1 MSKQINFNLDFK
13 EFKETDNSGEFEG
26 ILVNYEH
33 KKLGHGYY
41 KFGKG
46 SMKQNEGKT
55 MFLMYNHNGSV
66 IPVGTMTGI
75 DTPKGFKINAKFQLT
90 KDDNGNAVNRDAV
103 ALYDLMKNGAEFE
116 LSAGGFI
123 EKGGSKNEMIDEKET
138 YFYLIEEFNAHEGS
152 LTPRGA
158 IEGSKVTKVFSD
170 LINENIEFNKN
181 NGGMNNMLEK
191 KEMQEMLAE
200 FAKNLNQDKMTEEFK
215 KDFAALKETLEKS
228 ELKFAT
234 KEEVKE
240 VMDTLKKFDDVINKI
255 SSPNQN
261 SEVKLS
267 DDEMYEIFGKAAAQ
281 LFKEEKGV
289 TLTNVVNSENFAM
302 TTTSNA
308 KAIKSAYVNK
318 IMEVVQDTNPF
329 MQDITFLEIS
339 DSKLTIPKEMIGLP
353 ETGWIGESGERVET
367 DGITITD
374 VTIDLYTIYAMPVIT
389 NRLLATN
396 YVQLGKFLLMRLAQA
411 FDKAI
416 SDALLFGTG
425 TTHPVGIFE
434 DTTVKSALIGVSSI
448 TGDNLIDLVTKVA
461 ETYSNQGKFYMN
473 RLTWGEIIKLK
484 DSNDNYYMGSLIDRA
499 GKTIQ
504 GRPVVSVDSIKPVT
518 TATTGEPIVL
528 FGNAN
533 MGMFGIKNSGLDL
546 QIEDKITSKGFTK
559 YYSEM
564 GLGAAVVLPEAFS
577 GLKKS

>member
-1 MSKQINFNLDFK
+1 MSKQINFNLDFQ
-13 EFKETDNSGEFEG
+13 EFKETDSLGEFEG

-46 SMKQNEGKT
+46 SMKNNENKT
-55 MFLMYNHNGSV
+55 MFLMYNHNGAV
-66 IPVGTMTGI
+66 IPVGTMTGV

-90 KDDNGNAVNRDAV
+90 KDDNGNAVNKDAV
-103 ALYDLMKNGAEFE
+103 ALYDLMKNGANFE

-123 EKGGSKNEMIDEKET
+123 EKGSSKNEIIDGKEQ
-138 YFYLIEEFNAHEGS
+138 YYYLIEEFNAHEGS

-158 IEGSKVTKVFSD
+158 IEGSKVTKVFSE

-181 NGGMNNMLEK
+181 NGGNDKMDK
-191 KEMQEMLAE
+191 KEMQDLLAE
-200 FAKNLNQDKMTEEFK
+200 FAKNFNNDKMTEEFK

-228 ELKFAT
+228 DLKFAT

-240 VMDTLKKFDDVINKI
+240 VMDTLKKFDDVINKL
-255 SSPNQN
+255 STPGQNQ
-261 SEVKLS
+261 EVKLS

-281 LFKEEKGV
+281 LVKEEKGV
-289 TLTNVVNSENFAM
+289 TLSGIVNSENFAM

-308 KAIKSAYVNK
+308 KALKSAYITK
-318 IMEVVQDTNPF
+318 ILEVIQDTNPF
-329 MQDITFLEIS
+329 MQDINFLEIS
-339 DSKLTIPKEMIGLP
+339 DSKITIPKEMLGLP
-353 ETGWIGESGERVET
+353 ATGWIGEEEDRVET
-367 DGITITD
+367 AGITITD
-374 VTIDLYTIYAMPVIT
+374 ITIDLYTIYAMPVIT

-396 YVQLGKFLLMRLAQA
+396 YVQLGKFLLMRLAEA

-416 SDALLFGTG
+416 SDALLFGDGVKKPTG
-425 TTHPVGIFE
+425 VFNN
-434 DTTVKSALIGVSSI
+434 TVVKAALTGVTSI
-448 TGDNLIDLVTKVA
+448 STDNLIDLVTA
-461 ETYSNQGKFYMN
+461 ISEQYSTQGKYYMN
-473 RLTWGEIIKLK
+473 RLTWGQIIKLK
-484 DSNDNYYMGSLIDRA
+484 DGNNNYYMGSVIDRA

-504 GRPVVSVDSIKPVT
+504 GRPVIFVDSIKPIT
-518 TATTGEPIVL
+518 TAVANDPVVL

-533 MGMFGIKNSGLDL
+533 KGMFGIKNSGLDL
-546 QIEDKITSKGFTK
+546 QIEDKVTSKGFTK

>member
-13 EFKETDNSGEFEG
+13 EFKETENSGEFEG

-41 KFGKG
+41 RFGKG

-103 ALYDLMKNGAEFE
+103 ALYDLMKNGANFE
-116 LSAGGFI
+116 MSAGGFI
-123 EKGGSKNEMIDEKET
+123 EKGTSKNEIIDDKEE
-138 YFYLIEEFNAHEGS
+138 YYYLIEEFNAHEGS

-181 NGGMNNMLEK
+181 NGGNEEMEK
-191 KEMQEMLAE
+191 IEMKELLAE
-200 FAKNLNQDKMTEEFK
+200 FAKEISNKDNTEEIK

-234 KEEVKE
+234 KEEIKE

-267 DDEMYEIFGKAAAQ
+267 DDEMYEIFGKVAV
-281 LFKEEKGV
+281 EMEKNKTKSFSDV
-289 TLTNVVNSENFAM
+289 LNSENFAM

-308 KAIKSAYVNK
+308 KALKSAYLTK
-318 IMEVVQDTNPF
+318 ILEVVQDTNPF
-329 MQDITFLEIS
+329 MNDITFLEIS
-339 DSKLTIPKEMIGLP
+339 DSKITIPKEMLGLP
-353 ETGWIGESGERVET
+353 ETGWVGETADRAET
-367 DGITITD
+367 DGIGSTD
-374 VTIDLYTIYAMPVIT
+374 VEIDLNQIYAMPVIT
-389 NRLLATN
+389 NKLLGTN
-396 YVQLGKFLLMRLAQA
+396 YVQIGKFMMMRLAEA

-416 SDALLFGTG
+416 SDALLFGDG
-425 TTHPVGIFE
+425 DKKPVGVFE
-434 DTTVKSALIGVSSI
+434 NATVKAALKGVSSV
-448 TGDNLIDLVTKVA
+448 TGDDLIDLVTA
-461 ETYSNQGKFYMN
+461 ISETYSNQGKYYMN

-484 DSNDNYYMGSLIDRA
+484 DGNDNYLMGSLIDRA

-504 GRPVVSVDSIKPVT
+504 NRPVVMVDSIKPVT
-518 TATTGEPIVL
+518 TATAEEPIVL

-533 MGMFGIKNSGLDL
+533 KGMFGIKNNALDL
-546 QIEDKITSKGFTK
+546 QIEDKITKKGFTQF
-559 YYSEM
+559 YSEM

>member
-13 EFKETDNSGEFEG
+13 EFKEDGTSGEFEG
-26 ILVNYEH
+26 ILVNYGHE
-33 KKLGHGYY
+33 KLAHGFY
-41 KFGKG
+41 KFYEG
-46 SMKQNEGKT
+46 SMKKNENKT
-55 MFLMYNHNGSV
+55 MFLMYNHNGNV
-66 IPVGTMTGI
+66 IPVGTMTGK
-75 DTPKGFKINAKFQLT
+75 DTKEGFIVRAKFQLT
-90 KDDNGNAVNRDAV
+90 KDDNGNAVNKDAV

-116 LSAGGFI
+116 MSAGGFI
-123 EKGGSKNEMIDEKET
+123 DKGKSQTGKIEDKEQS
-138 YFYLIEEFNAHEGS
+138 YYLIEEFNAHEGS

-158 IEGSKVTKVFSD
+158 VGGSKVTKVFSD

-181 NGGMNNMLEK
+181 NGGIDKMEK

-228 ELKFAT
+228 EMKFAT

-240 VMDTLKKFDDVINKI
+240 VMDTLKKFDDVINKL
-255 SSPNQN
+255 STPGRTE
-261 SEVKLS
+261 EVKLS
-267 DDEMYEIFGKAAAQ
+267 ENEMYEVFGKAAAQ
-281 LFKEEKGV
+281 LSKEEKDV
-289 TLTNVVNSENFAM
+289 TLSEVINSENFAM
-302 TTTSNA
+302 TATSNA
-308 KAIKSAYVNK
+308 KAIKSAYVTK
-318 IMEVVQDTNPF
+318 ILEVIQDTNPF
-329 MQDITFLEIS
+329 MSDITFLEIS
-339 DSKLTIPKEMIGLP
+339 DSKITIPKEMLGLP
-353 ETGWIGESGERVET
+353 ATGWIGEEADRVET
-367 DGITITD
+367 NGITITD
-374 VTIDLYTIYAMPVIT
+374 ITIDLFTIYAMPVIT

-396 YVQLGKFLLMRLAQA
+396 YVQIGKFLLMRLAEA

-425 TTHPVGIFE
+425 TTKPVGVFE
-434 DTTVKSALIGVSSI
+434 NATVKAALKGV
-448 TGDNLIDLVTKVA
+448 TAVDGDDLLDLVTSISEA
-461 ETYSNQGKFYMN
+461 YSTQGKFYMN

-484 DSNDNYYMGSLIDRA
+484 DGNQNYYMGSVIDRA

-504 GRPVVSVDSIKPVT
+504 GRPVVFVDSIKPIT
-518 TATTGEPIVL
+518 TAVANDPIVL

-533 MGMFGIKNSGLDL
+533 KGMFGIKNSGLDL

>member
-1 MSKQINFNLDFK
+1 
-13 EFKETDNSGEFEG
+13 
-26 ILVNYEH
+26 
-33 KKLGHGYY
+33 
-41 KFGKG
+41 
-46 SMKQNEGKT
+46 
-55 MFLMYNHNGSV
+55 
-66 IPVGTMTGI
+66 
-75 DTPKGFKINAKFQLT
+75 
-90 KDDNGNAVNRDAV
+90 
-103 ALYDLMKNGAEFE
+103 
-116 LSAGGFI
+116 
-123 EKGGSKNEMIDEKET
+123 
-138 YFYLIEEFNAHEGS
+138 
-152 LTPRGA
+152 
-158 IEGSKVTKVFSD
+158 
-170 LINENIEFNKN
+170 
-181 NGGMNNMLEK
+181 
-191 KEMQEMLAE
+191 
-200 FAKNLNQDKMTEEFK
+200 
-215 KDFAALKETLEKS
+215 
-228 ELKFAT
+228 
-234 KEEVKE
+234 
-240 VMDTLKKFDDVINKI
+240 
-255 SSPNQN
+255 
-261 SEVKLS
+261 
-267 DDEMYEIFGKAAAQ
+267 
-281 LFKEEKGV
+281 
-289 TLTNVVNSENFAM
+289 
-302 TTTSNA
+302 
-308 KAIKSAYVNK
+308 
-318 IMEVVQDTNPF
+318 

-434 DTTVKSALIGVSSI
+434 DTTVKAALTGVSSI

-504 GRPVVSVDSIKPVT
+504 GRPVVLVDSIKSVT

>member
-13 EFKETDNSGEFEG
+13 EFKETENSGEFEG

-116 LSAGGFI
+116 MSAGGFI
-123 EKGGSKNEMIDEKET
+123 EKGTSKIEIIDEKET

-181 NGGMNNMLEK
+181 NGGIDKMEK

-234 KEEVKE
+234 KEEIKE

-434 DTTVKSALIGVSSI
+434 DATVKAALKGVSSV
-448 TGDNLIDLVTKVA
+448 TGDDLIDLVTA
-461 ETYSNQGKFYMN
+461 LSETYSNQGKYYMN

-484 DSNDNYYMGSLIDRA
+484 DVNDNYLMGSLIDRA

-504 GRPVVSVDSIKPVT
+504 NRPVVMVDSIKPVT
-518 TATTGEPIVL
+518 TATAGEPIVL

-533 MGMFGIKNSGLDL
+533 KGMFGIKNSGLDL

>member
-103 ALYDLMKNGAEFE
+103 ALYDIMKNGAEFE

-123 EKGGSKNEMIDEKET
+123 EKGGSKNEMIDGKET
-138 YFYLIEEFNAHEGS
+138 YYYLIEEFNAHEGS

-181 NGGMNNMLEK
+181 NGGIDKMEK

-215 KDFAALKETLEKS
+215 KDFAVLKETLEKS

-281 LFKEEKGV
+281 LVKEEKGV
-289 TLTNVVNSENFAM
+289 TLTGIVNSENFAM

-353 ETGWIGESGERVET
+353 ETGWIGESEERVET
-367 DGITITD
+367 DGVTITD

-434 DTTVKSALIGVSSI
+434 DTTVKAALTGVSTI
-448 TGDNLIDLVTKVA
+448 IGDNLIDLVTEIS

-484 DSNDNYYMGSLIDRA
+484 DGNDNYLMGSLIDRA

-504 GRPVVSVDSIKPVT
+504 GRPVVFVDSIKPVT
-518 TATTGEPIVL
+518 TAVAGEPIVL

>member
-66 IPVGTMTGI
+66 IPVGTMTGV

-123 EKGGSKNEMIDEKET
+123 EKGGSKNEIIDEKET
-138 YFYLIEEFNAHEGS
+138 YYYLIEEFNAHEGS

-170 LINENIEFNKN
+170 LINENIDFNKN
-181 NGGMNNMLEK
+181 NGGIDKMEK

-240 VMDTLKKFDDVINKI
+240 VMDTLKKFDDVINKL
-255 SSPNQN
+255 SAPNTN
-261 SEVKLS
+261 GEVKLS
-267 DDEMYEIFGKAAAQ
+267 DNEMYEIFGKAAAQ

-289 TLTNVVNSENFAM
+289 TLTGIVNSENFAM

-434 DTTVKSALIGVSSI
+434 DTTVKAALVGVSAI
-448 TGDNLIDLVTKVA
+448 TGDSLIDLVTAVP
-461 ETYSNQGKFYMN
+461 EEYSTKGKYYMN

-484 DSNDNYYMGSLIDRA
+484 DNNDNYYMGSLIDRA

-518 TATTGEPIVL
+518 TATTGEPVVL

>member
-1 MSKQINFNLDFK
+1 MTQINFNLDFK
-13 EFKETDNSGEFEG
+13 EFKETESLGEFEG

-41 KFGKG
+41 KFEKG
-46 SMKQNEGKT
+46 SMKKNEGKT

-123 EKGGSKNEMIDEKET
+123 EKGTSKNEIIDEKET
-138 YFYLIEEFNAHEGS
+138 YYYLIEEFNAHEGS

-181 NGGMNNMLEK
+181 NGGIDKMDK
-191 KEMQEMLAE
+191 KELQEMLAE
-200 FAKNLNQDKMTEEFK
+200 FTKNINNDKMTEEFK

-240 VMDTLKKFDDVINKI
+240 VMDTLKKFDDVINKL
-255 SSPNQN
+255 SSPTQGT
-261 SEVKLS
+261 EVKLS

-281 LFKEEKGV
+281 LSKEEKGV
-289 TLTNVVNSENFAM
+289 TLTSIVGSENFAM

-308 KAIKSAYVNK
+308 KAIKSAYVTK
-318 IMEVVQDTNPF
+318 IMEVVQETNPF

-339 DSKLTIPKEMIGLP
+339 DSSLKLPKEMLGLP
-353 ETGWIGESGERVET
+353 ETGWIGEEGERVET
-367 DGITITD
+367 DGITLTD
-374 VTIDLYTIYAMPVIT
+374 ITIDLHTIYAMPVIT

-434 DTTVKSALIGVSSI
+434 DTTVKAALTGVSTV
-448 TGDNLIDLVTKVA
+448 TGDNLIDLVTA
-461 ETYSNQGKFYMN
+461 IPETYSNQGKFYMN

-504 GRPVVSVDSIKPVT
+504 GRPVVFVDSIKPVK
-518 TATTGEPIVL
+518 TATTGDPIVL

>member
-66 IPVGTMTGI
+66 IPVGTMTGV

-123 EKGGSKNEMIDEKET
+123 EKGGSKNELIDEKET

-152 LTPRGA
+152 LTLRGA

-181 NGGMNNMLEK
+181 NGGIDKMEK

-267 DDEMYEIFGKAAAQ
+267 DNEMYEIFGKAAAQ
-281 LFKEEKGV
+281 LAKEEKGV
-289 TLTNVVNSENFAM
+289 TLTGIVNSENFAM

-353 ETGWIGESGERVET
+353 ETGWIGESEERDET

-434 DTTVKSALIGVSSI
+434 DTSVKAALVGVSTI
-448 TGDNLIDLVTKVA
+448 TGDKLIDLVTKVA
-461 ETYSNQGKFYMN
+461 ETYSSQGKFYMN

-484 DSNDNYYMGSLIDRA
+484 DKNDNYYMGSLIDRA

-504 GRPVVSVDSIKPVT
+504 GRPVVLVDSIKPVT
-518 TATTGEPIVL
+518 TAVAGEPIVL

>member
-123 EKGGSKNEMIDEKET
+123 EKGGSKNEMIDGKET
-138 YFYLIEEFNAHEGS
+138 YYYLIEEFNAHEGS

-181 NGGMNNMLEK
+181 NGGIDKMEK

-215 KDFAALKETLEKS
+215 KDFAVLKETLEKS

-281 LFKEEKGV
+281 LVKEEKGV
-289 TLTNVVNSENFAM
+289 TLTGIVNSENFAM

-318 IMEVVQDTNPF
+318 IMKVVQDTNPF

-353 ETGWIGESGERVET
+353 ETGWIGESEERVET
-367 DGITITD
+367 DGVTITD

-434 DTTVKSALIGVSSI
+434 DTTVKAALTGVSTI
-448 TGDNLIDLVTKVA
+448 IGDNLIDLVTEIS

-484 DSNDNYYMGSLIDRA
+484 DGNDNYLMGSLIDRA

-504 GRPVVSVDSIKPVT
+504 GRPVVFVDSIKPVT
-518 TATTGEPIVL
+518 TAVAGEPIVL

>member
-66 IPVGTMTGI
+66 IPVGTMTGV

-123 EKGGSKNEMIDEKET
+123 EKGGYKNELIDEKET
-138 YFYLIEEFNAHEGS
+138 YFYLIEEFNEHEGS

-181 NGGMNNMLEK
+181 NGGIDKMEK

-240 VMDTLKKFDDVINKI
+240 VMDTLKKFDDVINKL
-255 SSPNQN
+255 SAPNTN
-261 SEVKLS
+261 GEVKLS

-289 TLTNVVNSENFAM
+289 TLTDVVNSENFAM

-434 DTTVKSALIGVSSI
+434 DTTVKAALVGVSAI
-448 TGDNLIDLVTKVA
+448 TGDSLIDLVTAVP
-461 ETYSNQGKFYMN
+461 EEYSTKGKYYMN

-484 DSNDNYYMGSLIDRA
+484 DNNDNYYMGSLIDRA

>member
-13 EFKETDNSGEFEG
+13 EFKETENSGEFEG

-103 ALYDLMKNGAEFE
+103 ALYDLMKNGANFE
-116 LSAGGFI
+116 MSAGGFI
-123 EKGGSKNEMIDEKET
+123 EKGTSKNEIIDDKEE
-138 YFYLIEEFNAHEGS
+138 YYYLIEEFNAHEGS

-181 NGGMNNMLEK
+181 NGGNEEMEK
-191 KEMQEMLAE
+191 IEMKELLAE
-200 FAKNLNQDKMTEEFK
+200 FAKEISNKDNTEEIK

-234 KEEVKE
+234 KEEIKE

-267 DDEMYEIFGKAAAQ
+267 DDEMYEIFGKVAV
-281 LFKEEKGV
+281 EMEKNKTKSFSDV
-289 TLTNVVNSENFAM
+289 LNSENFAM

-308 KAIKSAYVNK
+308 KALKSAYLTK
-318 IMEVVQDTNPF
+318 ILEVVQDTNPF
-329 MQDITFLEIS
+329 MNDITFLEIS
-339 DSKLTIPKEMIGLP
+339 DSKITIPKEMLGLP
-353 ETGWIGESGERVET
+353 ETGWVGETADRAET
-367 DGITITD
+367 DGIGSTD
-374 VTIDLYTIYAMPVIT
+374 VEIDLNQIYAMPVIT
-389 NRLLATN
+389 NKLLGTN
-396 YVQLGKFLLMRLAQA
+396 YVQIGKFMMMRLAEA

-416 SDALLFGTG
+416 SDALLFGDG
-425 TTHPVGIFE
+425 DKKPVGVFE
-434 DTTVKSALIGVSSI
+434 NATVKAALKGVSSV
-448 TGDNLIDLVTKVA
+448 TGDDLIDLVTA
-461 ETYSNQGKFYMN
+461 ISETYSNQGKYYMN

-484 DSNDNYYMGSLIDRA
+484 DGNDNYLMGSLIDRA

-504 GRPVVSVDSIKPVT
+504 NRPVVMVDSIKPVT
-518 TATTGEPIVL
+518 TATAEEPIVL

-533 MGMFGIKNSGLDL
+533 KGMFGIKNNALDL
-546 QIEDKITSKGFTK
+546 QIEDKITKKGFTQF
-559 YYSEM
+559 YSEM

>member
-123 EKGGSKNEMIDEKET
+123 EKGGSKNEIIDEKET

-181 NGGMNNMLEK
+181 NGGIDKMEK

-240 VMDTLKKFDDVINKI
+240 VMDTLKKFDDVINKL
-255 SSPNQN
+255 SGPNQN

-353 ETGWIGESGERVET
+353 ETGWIGESEERVET
-367 DGITITD
+367 YGITITD

-416 SDALLFGTG
+416 SDALLFGRG
-425 TTHPVGIFE
+425 ATHPVGIFE
-434 DTTVKSALIGVSSI
+434 DTTVKAELVGVSTI

-461 ETYSNQGKFYMN
+461 ETYSNKGKFYMN

-504 GRPVVSVDSIKPVT
+504 GRPVVLVDSIKPVT
-518 TATTGEPIVL
+518 TATKGEPIVL

>member
-13 EFKETDNSGEFEG
+13 EFKETENSGEFEG

-116 LSAGGFI
+116 MSAGGFI
-123 EKGGSKNEMIDEKET
+123 EKGTSKIEIIDEKET

-181 NGGMNNMLEK
+181 NGGIDKMEK

-234 KEEVKE
+234 KEEIKE

-281 LFKEEKGV
+281 LFKEEKGI

-434 DTTVKSALIGVSSI
+434 DATVKAALKGVSSV
-448 TGDNLIDLVTKVA
+448 TGDDLIDLVTA
-461 ETYSNQGKFYMN
+461 LSETYSNQGKYYMN

-484 DSNDNYYMGSLIDRA
+484 DVNDNYLMGSLIDRA

-504 GRPVVSVDSIKPVT
+504 NRPVVMVDSIKPVT
-518 TATTGEPIVL
+518 TATAGEPIVL

-533 MGMFGIKNSGLDL
+533 KGMFGIKNSGLDL